1 MRGSCRGTCCGWRRW
16 TRSRRR
22 PAAARSEDKTM
33 YRKIL
38 VGYDGSA
45 AGRKAFDTALEL
57 AAKHGAELYVLS
69 VARPPEVA
77 DDVETEAVIENSRQ
91 YHRRMLAELKASV
104 AARGVKTHFEVAV
117 GHPAEQIIYDADRH
131 GADLI
136 VVGHRGRSNLGRFLL
151 GSVSKQVVQY
161 AGHPVLVVR

>member
-1 MRGSCRGTCCGWRRW
+1 
-16 TRSRRR
+16 
-22 PAAARSEDKTM
+22 M

-45 AGRKAFDTALEL
+45 AGRKAFDAALEL

-91 YHRRMLAELKASV
+91 YHAGSWPNSNRRS
-104 AARGVKTHFEVAV
+104 R
-117 GHPAEQIIYDADRH
+117 Q
-131 GADLI
+131 GA
-136 VVGHRGRSNLGRFLL
+136 
-151 GSVSKQVVQY
+151 
-161 AGHPVLVVR
+161 

>member
-1 MRGSCRGTCCGWRRW
+1 
-16 TRSRRR
+16 
-22 PAAARSEDKTM
+22 M

-45 AGRKAFDTALEL
+45 AGRKAFEAALDL
-57 AAKHGAELYVLS
+57 AAKDGAELYVLS
-69 VARPPEVA
+69 VVRPPEVG

-91 YHRRMLAELKASV
+91 YHRRMLAELKAQV
-104 AARGVKTHFEVAV
+104 AAKAVKTHFEVAV

-131 GADLI
+131 GVDLV
-136 VVGHRGRSNLGRFLL
+136 VVGGRGRSKFVRLLL

-161 AGHPVLVVR
+161 AERPVLVVR

>member
-1 MRGSCRGTCCGWRRW
+1 
-16 TRSRRR
+16 
-22 PAAARSEDKTM
+22 M

-45 AGRKAFDTALEL
+45 AGRKAFEAALEL
-57 AAKHGAELYVLS
+57 AAKDGAELYVLS
-69 VARPPEVA
+69 VVRPPEVG

-91 YHRRMLAELKASV
+91 YHRRMLAELKAQV
-104 AARGVKTHFEVAV
+104 AAKGVKAHFEVGV

-131 GADLI
+131 GVDLV
-136 VVGHRGRSNLGRFLL
+136 VVGDRGRSKFVRLLL

-161 AGHPVLVVR
+161 AGRPVLVVR